1 MNMSTLNFKRRET
14 MNICVYGASSEQI
27 DRSFIS
33 QSEHFGEVLTE
44 AGYGVVF
51 GAGKYGLMGAVARG
65 ATRAGSKS
73 LIGVVPEFFKDQDV
87 LYDKCTELVIT
98 NTMRE
103 RKKYMEDNSVAFVML
118 PGSIGTFDEFFEIL
132 TLKQLG
138 QHKKPI
144 VIYNIKN
151 YFEPL
156 LNMIKLC
163 IDKKFLTDDVYK
175 LFSVCDTAEDII
187 TAIENDNSVLYDK
200 YDTSD
205 KEE

>member
-1 MNMSTLNFKRRET
+1 

-27 DRSFIS
+27 DRSFIA
-33 QSEHFGEVLTE
+33 QSEHFGSVATK
-44 AGYGVVF
+44 AGYGIVF

-65 ATRAGSKS
+65 ATEAGSKS
-73 LIGVVPEFFKDQDV
+73 LIGVLPEFFKGTDV
-87 LYDKCTELVIT
+87 IYDKCTELVFT
-98 NTMRE
+98 TTMRE

-156 LNMIKLC
+156 LNMIKAC
-163 IDKKFLTDDVYK
+163 IDKKFLTDDCYN
-175 LFSVCDTAEDII
+175 LFTVCDTAEDVIF
-187 TAIENDNSVLYDK
+187 AIKNDNSVLYDK
-200 YDTSD
+200 YNGIE
-205 KEE
+205 KEN